1 MAPPA
6 KVLHGNLDV
15 DYVITYRFTETSNSP
30 FVKQE
35 ALVNLLIALDKPEAQ
50 QGLQSLLQAL
60 AHVGLAVEVRNGD
73 NCSLLIFVKVA
84 SDKRLSHEV
93 YRSRLVDKAPL
104 AGHDC

>member
-6 KVLHGNLDV
+6 KASHGNLDV
-15 DYVITYRFTETSNSP
+15 DYVISYRFTETSKAIFSTR
-30 FVKQE
+30 E
-35 ALVNLLIALDKPEAQ
+35 ASANPWNVLDKLETQ

-60 AHVGLAVEVRNGD
+60 AQVGLAIEVRNGD

-93 YRSRLVDKAPL
+93 YRSRWVDKSPEI
-104 AGHDC
+104 GYGW